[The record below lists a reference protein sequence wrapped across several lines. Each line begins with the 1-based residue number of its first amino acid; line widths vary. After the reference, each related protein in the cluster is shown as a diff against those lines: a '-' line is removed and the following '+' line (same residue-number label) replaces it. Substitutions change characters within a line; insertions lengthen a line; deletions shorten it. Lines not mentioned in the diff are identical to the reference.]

1 MIEREPQILASV
13 PDPGSQER
21 KIGERVFAHPG
32 VIGIVYH
39 GKVPGAHDLGDLL
52 RDTVVIRF

>member
-1 MIEREPQILASV
+1 MIERETQILASV

-32 VIGIVYH
+32 FIGIVYH